1 MISRIWAVF
10 GLSVALFWRRAG
22 SLEALR
28 LLQVVPG
35 DISEQLW
42 GFLVDWR
49 CLPDVS
55 VGFLVSVDAPYGAL
69 GVPVECCTAV
79 VGDAAMR
86 RQDGEAMRRLWR
98 PFVEILVR

>member
-69 GVPVECCTAV
+69 GCLWSAAPLWWAMLRCGGRTARRCDGSGVPS
-79 VGDAAMR
+79 
-86 RQDGEAMRRLWR
+86 WKS
-98 PFVEILVR
+98 